1 MRRLTSLF
9 VWPALASAFAC
20 ATPRPV
26 LYPNA
31 TLERVGREAAQ
42 RDVDECLE
50 LAREDVGGG
59 AETRGARVAKRTAAR
74 TAQGAATG
82 AAVGAAVGGS
92 AARGAAGGAAG
103 AATHTVVGSLLRPR
117 RDRAHVDAVFRA
129 YVERCLGDRGYDVIG
144 WRAE

>member
-1 MRRLTSLF
+1 MRRASL
-9 VWPALASAFAC
+9 VLAASTLALAC

-26 LYPNA
+26 LYPNE
-31 TLERVGREAAQ
+31 TLARAGREQAQREIDECLQLAQ
-42 RDVDECLE
+42 RDVGD
-50 LAREDVGGG
+50 G

-103 AATHTVVGSLLRPR
+103 AATHAVMGSLLRPR
-117 RDRAHVDAVFRA
+117 RDRARVDAVFRA

-144 WRAE
+144 WRSE